1 MSKSI
6 TVDRVKVVAEMARQ
20 NLTTEELSLKAGV
33 GRNAIWKMR
42 KGQPV
47 WRTTAGHVAAAL
59 GVTVD
64 DQPFHRLRVRFAE
77 MELRQGDVAQAA
89 GMAKSTMTARMK
101 GYQPWTS
108 DEITR
113 VAAVL
118 NIPREQIGEFFFEP
132 SPKSKK
138 GA

>member
-1 MSKSI
+1 MY
-6 TVDRVKVVAEMARQ
+6 
-20 NLTTEELSLKAGV
+20 
-33 GRNAIWKMR
+33 
-42 KGQPV
+42 
-47 WRTTAGHVAAAL
+47 
-59 GVTVD
+59 
-64 DQPFHRLRVRFAE
+64 QPFHKLRVRFAE
-77 MELRQGDVAQAA
+77 CEMRQGDVAQAA

-101 GYQPWTS
+101 GYKPWTS

-132 SPKSKK
+132 LPGQRK

>member
-1 MSKSI
+1 
-6 TVDRVKVVAEMARQ
+6 
-20 NLTTEELSLKAGV
+20 
-33 GRNAIWKMR
+33 
-42 KGQPV
+42 
-47 WRTTAGHVAAAL
+47 
-59 GVTVD
+59 
-64 DQPFHRLRVRFAE
+64 
-77 MELRQGDVAQAA
+77 
-89 GMAKSTMTARMK
+89 MK

-108 DEITR
+108 AEITR

>member
-1 MSKSI
+1 MCK
-6 TVDRVKVVAEMARQ
+6 
-20 NLTTEELSLKAGV
+20 
-33 GRNAIWKMR
+33 
-42 KGQPV
+42 
-47 WRTTAGHVAAAL
+47 
-59 GVTVD
+59 
-64 DQPFHRLRVRFAE
+64 PFYNLRVRFAQCE
-77 MELRQGDVAQAA
+77 MSQNEVARAA
-89 GMAKSTMTARMK
+89 GMASSTMTARMK

-132 SPKSKK
+132 LPGQRK

>member
-1 MSKSI
+1 MY
-6 TVDRVKVVAEMARQ
+6 
-20 NLTTEELSLKAGV
+20 
-33 GRNAIWKMR
+33 
-42 KGQPV
+42 QPY
-47 WRTTAGHVAAAL
+47 HK
-59 GVTVD
+59 
-64 DQPFHRLRVRFAE
+64 LRVRFAE
-77 MELRQGDVAQAA
+77 MEMRQGDVAQA
-89 GMAKSTMTARMK
+89 AKSTMTARMK

-118 NIPREQIGEFFFEP
+118 NIPWEQIGEFFFEP